1 MKQLYRYWLL
11 LFNFLTKEIQEI
23 IKLANIKP
31 FYTQQITQFSEK
43 KRTGNFAVNLYFSL
57 IFIKGYTTI
66 FECMLYKSN
75 QNETQVEI
83 KFVIFSSKDAILL
96 KIK

>member
-31 FYTQQITQFSEK
+31 FYTQQITQFREK
-43 KRTGNFAVNLYFSL
+43 KKNW
-57 IFIKGYTTI
+57 
-66 FECMLYKSN
+66 
-75 QNETQVEI
+75 
-83 KFVIFSSKDAILL
+83 
-96 KIK
+96 